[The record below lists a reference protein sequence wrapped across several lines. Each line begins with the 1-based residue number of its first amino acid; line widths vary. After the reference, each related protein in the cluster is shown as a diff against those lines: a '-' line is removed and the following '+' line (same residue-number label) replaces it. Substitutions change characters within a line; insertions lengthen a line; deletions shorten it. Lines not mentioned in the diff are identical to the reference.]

1 MGREEDAIMEPRET
15 YPVKIN
21 VIAKTSRQRK
31 IAIGKSAIS
40 MPPKVPTP
48 LPPLNPENN
57 G

>member
-21 VIAKTSRQRK
+21 VIAKISRQRK